1 MSAALGPVALRGGA
15 GGGSTAADLFGSAVA
30 LRLGAGSSAPG
41 PAWGTLE
48 RMATSRRGR
57 TATLTALAVVLVGVL
72 LYAGAILVAPTERS
86 DGVCEGI
93 GFGCSPAPRDALI
106 ILAVIGALP
115 MLLCLSAAC
124 SVGVLALLRWT
135 RLPGVAVGL
144 IGGIGGVLLATV
156 GTLGLL
162 MLL

>member
-1 MSAALGPVALRGGA
+1 M
-15 GGGSTAADLFGSAVA
+15 T
-30 LRLGAGSSAPG
+30 
-41 PAWGTLE
+41 
-48 RMATSRRGR
+48 TSRRGL
-57 TATLTALAVVLVGVL
+57 TATLTVLLVVLVGVL

-106 ILAVIGALP
+106 IGAVIGALP
-115 MLLCLSAAC
+115 MLVCLSAAC
-124 SVGVLALLRWT
+124 STAVLALLRWT

-144 IGGIGGVLLATV
+144 IGGVGGVLVATV
-156 GTLGLL
+156 ATLGML